1 MINNYKLIREC
12 SRREIRLMA
21 DGDNLK
27 IDAPKGA
34 ITPELKEYLIKAK
47 PELLPV
53 LTHMQE
59 IGFTWDRERE
69 LWTFTGTA
77 SAQNEQVC

>member
-1 MINNYKLIREC
+1 MHQKR
-12 SRREIRLMA
+12 A
-21 DGDNLK
+21 V
-27 IDAPKGA
+27 
-34 ITPELKEYLIKAK
+34 TPELKEYLLKAK

-69 LWTFTGTA
+69 LWTFTGTGR
-77 SAQNEQVC
+77 AQNEQYVEILYLGTSKRITERDTRLKRGESIDRT